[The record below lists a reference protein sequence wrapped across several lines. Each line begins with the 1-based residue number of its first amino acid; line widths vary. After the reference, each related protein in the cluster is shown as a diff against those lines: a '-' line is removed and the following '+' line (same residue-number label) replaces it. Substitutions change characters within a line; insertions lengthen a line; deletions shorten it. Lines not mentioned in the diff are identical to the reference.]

1 MSRHDD
7 LRGPLLALHK
17 LVLATER
24 QVVEKAHGPMSAA
37 AFLQLVQ
44 DPLRYGWLKPLTQ
57 LVLALDDPADGDE
70 DVRARARELLKPPR
84 SSTPFGRRYLSL
96 MQRSPELVVAHRT
109 VTRLL

>member
-1 MSRHDD
+1 MSSPDD
-7 LRGPLLALHK
+7 LRAPLLALHK

-37 AFLQLVQ
+37 EFLQLVQ

-57 LVLALDDPADGDE
+57 LVLALDEDE
-70 DVRARARELLKPPR
+70 DVRPRARELLKPPR
-84 SSTPFGRRYLSL
+84 SATPFGRRYLSL
-96 MQRSPELVVAHRT
+96 MQRSPELVVAHRA